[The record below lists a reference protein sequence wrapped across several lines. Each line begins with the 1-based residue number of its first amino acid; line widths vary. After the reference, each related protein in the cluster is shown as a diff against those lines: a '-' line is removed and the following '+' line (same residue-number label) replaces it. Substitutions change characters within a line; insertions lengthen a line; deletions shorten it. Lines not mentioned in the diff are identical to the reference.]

1 MNTGY
6 WNALAWRCKPN
17 SPLIAPLSL
26 LPAVLNCC
34 GEDSR
39 CNHGRCHDKQ
49 LIDSIGYNMHSDLN
63 LMTTTKDIDVVV
75 DAVDSC
81 QSIVKDLS

>member
-1 MNTGY
+1 MYTGY

-26 LPAVLNCC
+26 LPAVMNCR
-34 GEDSR
+34 GKDSSR
-39 CNHGRCHDKQ
+39 CDYGRCHDKQ
-49 LIDSIGYNMHSDLN
+49 LIDSVRCNVHSDSN
-63 LMTTTKDIDVVV
+63 PTTTTKDIDVVV

-81 QSIVKDLS
+81 RSIVKDL